1 MQYKMKNNERI
12 KTKSSEMEKK
22 VKQLTQM
29 VEQHKRGKASGIYAV
44 CSAHP
49 LVLESAIR
57 YAHANHTPLLI
68 EATSNQVDQFGGYTG
83 MTPADFRDFVCQ
95 LADSLGFPQSE
106 LILGG
111 DHLGPNRWQ
120 NQPAAQ
126 AMANADDLIKSYV
139 AAGFKKIH
147 LDCSMS
153 CADDPVPLTD
163 EIVAER
169 AARLAKVAEE
179 TNQQHFGESDLVYVI
194 GTEVPVPGGA
204 HETLTELEVTT
215 PEAARATLEA
225 HRHAFEKQ
233 GLNAIWPRIVALV
246 VQPGVEFDH
255 THIIDYQPQKALA
268 LSKMVEAYDTLVFEA
283 HSTDYQTPQS
293 LRQLVKDHFAILK
306 VGPALTFALREALF
320 SLAAI
325 EEELLPA
332 KTCSGLR
339 HVLESVMLDRPEYW
353 QSHYHGDGHARRL
366 ARGYSYSDRVRY
378 YWPDSQIDDA
388 FERLVRNLAD
398 EPIPLPLISQYLPL
412 QYVKVR
418 EGNINATPRE
428 LIISHIQDILQQ
440 YHAACHGTTLHN
452 E

>member
-1 MQYKMKNNERI
+1 MLLPSDLER
-12 KTKSSEMEKK
+12 K
-22 VKQLTQM
+22 VKHLTTM
-29 VEQHKRGKASGIYAV
+29 VELHKRGKANGIYAV

-57 YAHANHTPLLI
+57 YAHVNQTPLLI

-83 MTPADFRDFVCQ
+83 MTPADFRSFVYS
-95 LADSLGFPQSE
+95 LADSFNFPHDQ

-120 NQPAAQ
+120 NQPAEQ

-153 CADDPVPLTD
+153 CKGDPVPLTD
-163 EIVAER
+163 AIVAER
-169 AARLAKVAEE
+169 AARLARVAEE
-179 TNQQHFGESDLVYVI
+179 TCTIHFGESDLVYVI

-215 PEAARATLEA
+215 PDAARATLEA
-225 HRHAFEKQ
+225 HHHAFEKQ
-233 GLNAIWPRIVALV
+233 GLDAIWPRIIALV

-255 THIIDYQPQKALA
+255 THIIDYQPQKAVA

-332 KTCSGLR
+332 KACSGLR

-353 QSHYHGDGHARRL
+353 QSHYHGDGNARRL

-378 YWPDSQIDDA
+378 YWPDSQIDEA
-388 FERLVRNLAD
+388 FDRLVRNLAD
-398 EPIPLPLISQYLPL
+398 DPIPLPLISQYLPL

-418 EGNINATPRE
+418 EGDLNATPRE
-428 LIISHIQDILQQ
+428 LIINHIQDILQQ
-440 YHAACHGTTLHN
+440 YHCACLGTSSHN
-452 E
+452 A

>member
-1 MQYKMKNNERI
+1 MKH
-12 KTKSSEMEKK
+12 
-22 VKQLTQM
+22 LTDM
-29 VEQHKRGKASGIYAV
+29 VAQHKQGKANGIYAV

-57 YAHANHTPLLI
+57 YARANNTPLLI

-83 MTPADFRDFVCQ
+83 MTPANFRHFVCQ
-95 LADSLGFPQSE
+95 LADSLDFPQE
-106 LILGG
+106 QLILGG

-120 NQPAAQ
+120 DMPAAQ
-126 AMANADDLIKSYV
+126 AMANADDLIKSYI

-153 CADDPVPLTD
+153 CEGDPIPLTD

-169 AARLAKVAEE
+169 AARLAKIAEE
-179 TNQQHFGESDLVYVI
+179 TCIEHFGESDIVYVI

-204 HETLTELEVTT
+204 HETLTELTVTT
-215 PEAARATLEA
+215 LEAARATLEA
-225 HRHAFEKQ
+225 HHHAFEKL
-233 GLNAIWPRIVALV
+233 GLNALWPRIIALV

-255 THIIDYQPQKALA
+255 THIIDYQPQKAVP

-332 KTCSGLR
+332 KASSGLR

-353 QSHYHGDGHARRL
+353 QSHYHGDGNARRL

-378 YWPDSQIDDA
+378 YWPDGQIDEA

-398 EPIPLPLISQYLPL
+398 DTIPLPLISQYLPL
-412 QYVKVR
+412 QYVRVR
-418 EGNINATPRE
+418 EGGLLATPRE
-428 LIISHIQDILQQ
+428 LIINHIQDILQQ
-440 YHAACHGTTLHN
+440 YHHACQATTSQN
-452 E
+452 K

>member
-1 MQYKMKNNERI
+1 MKH
-12 KTKSSEMEKK
+12 
-22 VKQLTQM
+22 LTEM
-29 VEQHKRGKASGIYAV
+29 VEQHKRGKANGIYAV

-49 LVLESAIR
+49 IVLEAAIR

-83 MTPADFRDFVCQ
+83 MTPADFRSFVCR
-95 LADSLGFPQSE
+95 LADSLDFSQDM

-120 NQPAAQ
+120 NLPAEQ

-153 CADDPVPLTD
+153 CANDPVPLTD

-179 TNQQHFGESDLVYVI
+179 TCMAHFGESDLVYVI

-204 HETLTELEVTT
+204 HETLTDLAVTT
-215 PEAARATLEA
+215 PDAARATLQA
-225 HRHAFEKQ
+225 HYHAFEKH
-233 GLNAIWPRIVALV
+233 GLEGIWPRIIALV

-255 THIIDYQPQKALA
+255 THIIDYQPQKAVA
-268 LSKMVEAYDTLVFEA
+268 LSKMVEDYDTLVFEA

-293 LRQLVKDHFAILK
+293 LRQLVIDHFAILK

-332 KTCSGLR
+332 KACSGLR

-353 QSHYHGDGHARRL
+353 QSHYHGDGNARRL

-378 YWPDSQIDDA
+378 YWPDSQIDEA

-398 EPIPLPLISQYLPL
+398 DPIPLPLISQYLPL

-418 EGNINATPRE
+418 EGDLSATPRE
-428 LIISHIQDILQQ
+428 LIINHIQDILQQ
-440 YHAACHGTTLHN
+440 YHCACLGAPARN
-452 E
+452 A

>member
-1 MQYKMKNNERI
+1 MKHL
-12 KTKSSEMEKK
+12 TK
-22 VKQLTQM
+22 M
-29 VEQHKRGKASGIYAV
+29 VEQHKRGKANGIYAV

-49 LVLESAIR
+49 IVLEAAIR

-83 MTPADFRDFVCQ
+83 MTPADFRSFVCR
-95 LADSLGFPQSE
+95 LADSLDFSQDM

-120 NQPAAQ
+120 NLPAEQ

-153 CADDPVPLTD
+153 CANDPVPLTD

-179 TNQQHFGESDLVYVI
+179 TCMAHFGESDLVYVI

-204 HETLTELEVTT
+204 HETLTDLAVTT
-215 PEAARATLEA
+215 PDAARATLQA
-225 HRHAFEKQ
+225 HYHAFEKH
-233 GLNAIWPRIVALV
+233 GLEGIWPRIIALV

-255 THIIDYQPQKALA
+255 THIIDYQPQKAVA
-268 LSKMVEAYDTLVFEA
+268 LSKMVEDYDTLVFEA

-293 LRQLVKDHFAILK
+293 LRQLVIDHFAILK

-332 KTCSGLR
+332 KACSGLR

-353 QSHYHGDGHARRL
+353 QSHYHGDGNARRL

-378 YWPDSQIDDA
+378 YWPDSQIDEA

-398 EPIPLPLISQYLPL
+398 DPIPLPLISQYLPL

-418 EGNINATPRE
+418 EGDLSATPRE
-428 LIISHIQDILQQ
+428 LIINHIQDILQQ
-440 YHAACHGTTLHN
+440 YHCACLGAPDRN

>member
-1 MQYKMKNNERI
+1 MKHL
-12 KTKSSEMEKK
+12 TK
-22 VKQLTQM
+22 M
-29 VEQHKRGKASGIYAV
+29 VEQHKRGKANGIYAV

-49 LVLESAIR
+49 IVLEAAIR

-83 MTPADFRDFVCQ
+83 MTPADFRSFVCR
-95 LADSLGFPQSE
+95 LAESLDFSQDM

-120 NQPAAQ
+120 NLPAEQ

-153 CADDPVPLTD
+153 CANDPVPLTD

-179 TNQQHFGESDLVYVI
+179 TCMAHFGESDLVYVI

-204 HETLTELEVTT
+204 HETLTDLAVTT
-215 PEAARATLEA
+215 PDAARATLQA
-225 HRHAFEKQ
+225 HYHAFEKH
-233 GLNAIWPRIVALV
+233 GLEGIWPRIIALV

-255 THIIDYQPQKALA
+255 THIIDYQPQKAVA
-268 LSKMVEAYDTLVFEA
+268 LSKMVEDYDTLVFEA

-293 LRQLVKDHFAILK
+293 LRQLVIDHFAILK

-332 KTCSGLR
+332 KACSGLR

-353 QSHYHGDGHARRL
+353 QSHYHGDGNARRL

-378 YWPDSQIDDA
+378 YWPDSQIDEA

-398 EPIPLPLISQYLPL
+398 DPIPLPLISQYLPL

-418 EGNINATPRE
+418 EGDLSATPRE
-428 LIISHIQDILQQ
+428 LIINHIQYILQQ
-440 YHAACHGTTLHN
+440 YHCACLGAPARN
-452 E
+452 A

>member
-1 MQYKMKNNERI
+1 MKHL
-12 KTKSSEMEKK
+12 TK
-22 VKQLTQM
+22 M
-29 VEQHKRGKASGIYAV
+29 VEQHKRGKANGIYAV

-49 LVLESAIR
+49 IVLEAAIR

-83 MTPADFRDFVCQ
+83 MTPADFRSFVCR
-95 LADSLGFPQSE
+95 LAESLDFSQDM

-120 NQPAAQ
+120 NLPAEQ

-153 CADDPVPLTD
+153 CANDPVPLTD

-179 TNQQHFGESDLVYVI
+179 TCMAHFGESDLVYVI

-204 HETLTELEVTT
+204 HETLTDLAVTT
-215 PEAARATLEA
+215 PDAARATLQA
-225 HRHAFEKQ
+225 HYHAFEKH
-233 GLNAIWPRIVALV
+233 GLEGIWPRIIALV

-255 THIIDYQPQKALA
+255 THIIDYQPQKAVA
-268 LSKMVEAYDTLVFEA
+268 LSKMVEDYDTLVFEA

-293 LRQLVKDHFAILK
+293 LRQLVIDHFAILK

-332 KTCSGLR
+332 KACSGLR

-353 QSHYHGDGHARRL
+353 QSHYHGDGNARRL

-378 YWPDSQIDDA
+378 YWPDSQIDEA

-398 EPIPLPLISQYLPL
+398 DPIPLPLISQYLLL

-418 EGNINATPRE
+418 EGDLSATPRE
-428 LIISHIQDILQQ
+428 LIINHIQDILQQ
-440 YHAACHGTTLHN
+440 YHCACLGAPARN
-452 E
+452 A

>member
-1 MQYKMKNNERI
+1 MKH
-12 KTKSSEMEKK
+12 
-22 VKQLTQM
+22 LTTM
-29 VEQHKRGKASGIYAV
+29 VEQHKRGKANGIYAV

-57 YAHANHTPLLI
+57 YAHANRTPLLI

-83 MTPADFRDFVCQ
+83 MTPADFRHFVCQ
-95 LADSLGFPQSE
+95 LANSLDFPE
-106 LILGG
+106 ELLILGG

-120 NQPAAQ
+120 HLPAEQ
-126 AMANADDLIKSYV
+126 AMANADGLIKSYV
-139 AAGFKKIH
+139 ASGFKKIH

-153 CADDPVPLTD
+153 CLGDPVPLTD
-163 EIVAER
+163 AIVAER
-169 AARLAKVAEE
+169 AARLAKITEE
-179 TNQQHFGESDLVYVI
+179 ICVEQFGESDLVYVI

-204 HETLTELEVTT
+204 HETLAELEVTT
-215 PEAARATLEA
+215 PDAARATLKA
-225 HRHAFEKQ
+225 HRHAFEKL
-233 GLNAIWPRIVALV
+233 GLDAIWSRIIALV

-255 THIIDYQPQKALA
+255 THIIDYQPQKAVA

-332 KTCSGLR
+332 KACSGLR

-353 QSHYHGDGHARRL
+353 QSHYHGDGNARRL

-388 FERLVRNLAD
+388 FERLVRNLAG

-418 EGNINATPRE
+418 EGDLSATPRE
-428 LIISHIQDILQQ
+428 LIMSHIQDILQQ
-440 YHAACHGTTLHN
+440 YHAACQGVTP
-452 E
+452 

>member
-1 MQYKMKNNERI
+1 MKH
-12 KTKSSEMEKK
+12 
-22 VKQLTQM
+22 LTEM
-29 VEQHKRGKASGIYAV
+29 VEQHKRGKTNGIYAV

-49 LVLESAIR
+49 LVLEAAIR
-57 YAHANHTPLLI
+57 YAHEHQAPLLV

-83 MTPADFRDFVCQ
+83 MTPADFRGFICS
-95 LADSLGFPQSE
+95 LADSLGFPQSQ

-120 NQPAAQ
+120 NLPADQ
-126 AMANADDLIKSYV
+126 AMDNADVLIKSYV

-153 CADDPVPLTD
+153 FANDPVPLTD

-169 AARLAKVAEE
+169 AARLARIAEE
-179 TNQQHFGESDLVYVI
+179 TCCEHFGEADLVYVI

-215 PEAARATLEA
+215 PDAARATLEA

-233 GLNAIWPRIVALV
+233 GLNSIWPRIIGLV

-255 THIIDYQPQKALA
+255 THVIDYQPQKAEA
-268 LSKMVEAYDTLVFEA
+268 LSTMVEAYDTLIFEA

-332 KTCSGLR
+332 KAGSGLR
-339 HVLESVMLDRPEYW
+339 QVLESVMIDRPEYW
-353 QSHYHGDGHARRL
+353 QSHYHGDGNARRF
-366 ARGYSYSDRVRY
+366 ARGYSYSDRIRY
-378 YWPDSQIDDA
+378 YWPDQHIDDA
-388 FERLVRNLAD
+388 FARLVRNLAD

-418 EGNINATPRE
+418 EGVLKAAPRD
-428 LIISHIQDILQQ
+428 LIIDHIQDILRQ
-440 YHAACHGTTLHN
+440 YHAACQ

>member
-1 MQYKMKNNERI
+1 
-12 KTKSSEMEKK
+12 
-22 VKQLTQM
+22 
-29 VEQHKRGKASGIYAV
+29 
-44 CSAHP
+44 
-49 LVLESAIR
+49 
-57 YAHANHTPLLI
+57 
-68 EATSNQVDQFGGYTG
+68 
-83 MTPADFRDFVCQ
+83 MTPADFRGFVYQ
-95 LADSLGFPQSE
+95 LADSLNFPQSQ

-120 NQPAAQ
+120 NLPAAQ

-153 CADDPVPLTD
+153 CANDPIPLTD

-169 AARLAKVAEE
+169 AARLAKIAEE
-179 TNQQHFGESDLVYVI
+179 TCREHFGESDLVYVI

-215 PEAARATLEA
+215 PDAARATLEA

-233 GLNAIWPRIVALV
+233 GLSAIWPRIIGLV

-255 THIIDYQPQKALA
+255 THIIDYQPQKAIA
-268 LSKMVEAYDTLVFEA
+268 LSAMVEAYDTLVFEA

-332 KTCSGLR
+332 KTSSGLR

-353 QSHYHGDGHARRL
+353 QSHYHGDGNARRL

-378 YWPDSQIDDA
+378 YWPDQQIDEA
-388 FERLVRNLAD
+388 FARLVRNLAD
-398 EPIPLPLISQYLPL
+398 DPIPLPLISQYLPL
-412 QYVKVR
+412 QYARVR
-418 EGNINATPRE
+418 EGDLNATPRE
-428 LIISHIQDILQQ
+428 LIISHIQDVLQQ
-440 YHAACHGTTLHN
+440 YHAACQGVTSQN
-452 E
+452 A